1 MKLRLQ
7 STINVEEQDMSNF
20 YAKHFSCKRERFL
33 ATQFTESEGAEN
45 F

>member
-20 YAKHFSCKRERFL
+20 TQAFLLQERDF
-33 ATQFTESEGAEN
+33 
-45 F
+45 